1 MSNIQIL
8 DPYLISQIAAGEV
21 IERPASVL
29 KELLENSLDA
39 SSHNIEI
46 DILQG
51 GMEMVRIR
59 DDGSGIPKEELDLA
73 LKRHATSKIAKFED
87 LERVMTLGFRGEALA
102 SIASVARLTLTSR
115 TKDESAAWRIM
126 AEGGEPKSSG
136 EPIAHP
142 FGTTVEVRDL
152 FFITPVRRKFLRTTS
167 TEFRHIQEVVTR
179 IALSRFDVGFILKHN
194 DRLTFKLQAANTPE
208 EKLKRMAFFCGEEFG
223 KETLKVGSVRSGLKL
238 TGLISKPTLAR
249 GQTDLQYFYINGRM
263 VRDKLLNHAVRTAY
277 QDVLAHGKQPAFVLY
292 LEINP
297 ELVDVN
303 VHPTKQEVRFR
314 DTRTIH
320 DFLSHSLKQTLAP
333 VHVGAG
339 LVPVQEKYIPDE
351 KIVWDLSKKKDLMR
365 GATRPPDLATD
376 VSEWKKLAAM
386 SQKSFPDITA
396 TPEFLAPAVESRDDE
411 SCLPSQVDEKLV
423 EKSQNSLGEA
433 ILQLQGLYILA
444 QNNAGLILVDMH
456 AAHER
461 ITYERLKESFLQNK
475 LATQSLLIPLPIKI
489 TQQESS
495 VFSEHQD
502 ELKKLGLDLEML
514 GDNTLLVRQMPV
526 LLKTDE
532 VEAFVREVLADLA
545 SYEVLG
551 NKEVYRDRILKTFAC
566 HHSIRAN
573 RKMTLPEMNELLR
586 QLEKTA
592 RGAQCNHGRPTW
604 VQITWQEVAKMFA
617 R

>member
-1 MSNIQIL
+1 VSNIQLL

-39 SSHNIEI
+39 QAKNIEI
-46 DILQG
+46 DVLQG
-51 GMEMVRIR
+51 GTELIRIR
-59 DDGSGIPKEELDLA
+59 DDGCGIPKEELDLA

-87 LERVMTLGFRGEALA
+87 LEKVLTLGFRGEALA

-115 TKDESAAWRIM
+115 TPGESAAWRIM

-152 FFITPVRRKFLRTTS
+152 FFITPVRRKFLRTPS

-179 IALSRFDVGFILKHN
+179 LALSRFDVGFILKHN
-194 DRLTFKLQAANTPE
+194 DKLVFKLQTAETPE
-208 EKLKRMAFFCGEEFG
+208 EKLKRMAFFCGEDFG
-223 KETLKVGSVRSGLKL
+223 KETLEVENIRPGLKL
-238 TGLISKPTLAR
+238 TGLIGKPTFAR
-249 GQTDLQYFYINGRM
+249 SQTDLQYFYINGRM
-263 VRDKLLNHAVRTAY
+263 VRDKILSHAVRAAY
-277 QDVLAHGKQPAFVLY
+277 QDVLAPGKQPAFVLY
-292 LEINP
+292 LEIDP

-314 DTRTIH
+314 ETRTIH
-320 DFLSHSLKQTLAP
+320 DFLSHSLKQTLARTNFKI
-333 VHVGAG
+333 
-339 LVPVQEKYIPDE
+339 EKDIPNE
-351 KIVWDLSKKKDLMR
+351 KIMWDLPRKKDVMQR
-365 GATRPPDLATD
+365 QEPVGLATD
-376 VSEWKKLAAM
+376 VSEWKKLAAL
-386 SQKSFPDITA
+386 SQKSFPEITA
-396 TPEFLAPAVESRDDE
+396 SPEIDESRDE
-411 SCLPSQVDEKLV
+411 KHSTPSQVLEKLS
-423 EKSQNSLGEA
+423 ENSKNSLGEVVA
-433 ILQLQGLYILA
+433 QLHGLYILA
-444 QNNAGLILVDMH
+444 QSNAGLVLIDMH

-461 ITYERLKESFLQNK
+461 ITYEKLKESFSQNK
-475 LATQSLLIPLPIKI
+475 ITTQSLLIPLPIKI
-489 TQQESS
+489 THKESA
-495 VFSEHQD
+495 VFTEHQD

-514 GDNTLLVRQMPV
+514 GDDTLLVRQMPV

-545 SYEVLG
+545 AYEVVG
-551 NKEVYRDRILKTFAC
+551 DKEIYRDKILKTFAC